1 MDTYTAIG
9 AVSVSPDERSSR
21 GKLGELYE
29 SHSQAGMRLAYLLTG
44 ERARAEDLFQEAF
57 VKASGH
63 LAGMRDEQAFGA
75 YLRRTIVNLN
85 TSHMRRRRLER
96 EYLKRTA
103 TKAPALFPEPDVALQ
118 EDMWRLLLGLPA
130 RQRAALFLRF
140 YEDRS
145 ETDTAN
151 ILGCSRRAVRA
162 LVHRAI
168 TTLRI
173 DYRGDEG

>member
-9 AVSVSPDERSSR
+9 AVSVSPDERASG

-29 SHSQAGMRLAYLLTG
+29 SHSQAGMRLAYVLTG

-75 YLRRTIVNLN
+75 YLRRTIVNLH

-96 EYLKRTA
+96 EHLKRIA
-103 TKAPALFPEPDVALQ
+103 TKAPTQTPEPDVALQ
-118 EDMWRLLLGLPA
+118 EDLWQMLLGLPA
-130 RQRAALFLRF
+130 RQSAAVYLRF

-145 ETDTAN
+145 EADTAE
-151 ILGCSRRAVRA
+151 ILNCSQRAVRA
-162 LVHRAI
+162 LVHRAVSA
-168 TTLRI
+168 LRI

>member
-9 AVSVSPDERSSR
+9 AVSVSPDERASR

-29 SHSQAGMRLAYLLTG
+29 SHSNAGMRLAYLLTG

-75 YLRRTIVNLN
+75 YLRRSIVNLH
-85 TSHMRRRRLER
+85 TSQLRRRRLER
-96 EYLKRTA
+96 EYLRRNA
-103 TKAPALFPEPDVALQ
+103 SKAPAQIPEPDVALQ
-118 EDMWRLLLGLPA
+118 EDMWQLLLGLPA

-145 ETDTAN
+145 EADTAD
-151 ILGCSRRAVRA
+151 ILGCTRRAVRA
-162 LVHRAI
+162 LVHRAV
-168 TTLRI
+168 TTARI
-173 DYRGDEG
+173 DMRGDEG